1 MENKNNS
8 LKIALTYI
16 AIFFLVILIAIPP
29 IFRIVFSNTKQ
40 PATNNNQN
48 NLSKTVLHCTKVE
61 SIGTVSYNVQTFST
75 YSDQTLEKVIIRY
88 TRTGEVD
95 ETNQNN
101 QYETE
106 IANLKSNS
114 NITAT
119 TTTNE
124 NKFEITKDVLTTNS
138 TDPVIGLYAK
148 NIATEQEFLINNN
161 YNCQINKT

>member
-1 MENKNNS
+1 MF
-8 LKIALTYI
+8 LKRSYTA
-16 AIFFLVILIAIPP
+16 
-29 IFRIVFSNTKQ
+29 Q
-40 PATNNNQN
+40 
-48 NLSKTVLHCTKVE
+48 KVE

-75 YSDQTLEKVIIRY
+75 YSDQTQKRVIIRY

-106 IANLKSNS
+106 ANLKSNS

-124 NKFEITKDVLTTNS
+124 NKFEITKDV
-138 TDPVIGLYAK
+138 
-148 NIATEQEFLINNN
+148 FNN
-161 YNCQINKT
+161 

>member
-1 MENKNNS
+1 M
-8 LKIALTYI
+8 
-16 AIFFLVILIAIPP
+16 
-29 IFRIVFSNTKQ
+29 
-40 PATNNNQN
+40 
-48 NLSKTVLHCTKVE
+48 
-61 SIGTVSYNVQTFST
+61 
-75 YSDQTLEKVIIRY
+75 
-88 TRTGEVD
+88 D

-161 YNCQINKT
+161 YTCQINKT